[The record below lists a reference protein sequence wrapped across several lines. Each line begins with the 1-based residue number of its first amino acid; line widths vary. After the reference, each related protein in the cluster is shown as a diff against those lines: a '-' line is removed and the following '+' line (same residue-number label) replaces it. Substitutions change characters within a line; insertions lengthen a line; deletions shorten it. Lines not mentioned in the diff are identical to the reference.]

1 MNNKKG
7 IFNFNYLLL
16 LQGNLVSGIGDVIYV
31 MALGFWV
38 LAETGSTA
46 LMGTL
51 MASTALPRVLLS
63 PFAGVIVD
71 RQSRK
76 KIIVL
81 MDIMRGVAVLF
92 VAVAALFGFLKI
104 WMVFLAGIVI
114 GSCAAF
120 FSPAVNALIPEIVP
134 ESEVIRASSAHSS
147 VHTVSEIIGN
157 FVGGSLLSILGA
169 PVIFLLNG
177 ITFVFSG
184 ISEMFIRVKES
195 SLASREVTF
204 FQDMKG
210 GLGFVWNVKGIRF
223 LFFSIAIINLCSS
236 TAVVLFIPFFHK
248 ATGLTVPFLGTL
260 DGHMEVFA
268 KILGSSID
276 FSSAGKIAYGLVMAG
291 MTLGMFG
298 GFSAVAFMKIKPAVR
313 FRLML
318 FFALLQVL
326 FMTSF
331 PFMKNVLLMCIAVIV
346 YGFVLGVNNT
356 FMMGSLQMTVPR
368 EKLGKV
374 FGLAGIMGGG
384 LAPVGMA
391 LGGVLAEF
399 INPAY
404 VISGAFAL
412 LILPYFIMGLIPSV
426 RKFINFDPER
436 QKREELYV

>member
-204 FQDMKG
+204 SR
-210 GLGFVWNVKGIRF
+210 I
-223 LFFSIAIINLCSS
+223 
-236 TAVVLFIPFFHK
+236 
-248 ATGLTVPFLGTL
+248 
-260 DGHMEVFA
+260 
-268 KILGSSID
+268 
-276 FSSAGKIAYGLVMAG
+276 
-291 MTLGMFG
+291 
-298 GFSAVAFMKIKPAVR
+298 
-313 FRLML
+313 
-318 FFALLQVL
+318 
-326 FMTSF
+326 
-331 PFMKNVLLMCIAVIV
+331 
-346 YGFVLGVNNT
+346 
-356 FMMGSLQMTVPR
+356 
-368 EKLGKV
+368 
-374 FGLAGIMGGG
+374 
-384 LAPVGMA
+384 
-391 LGGVLAEF
+391 
-399 INPAY
+399 
-404 VISGAFAL
+404 
-412 LILPYFIMGLIPSV
+412 
-426 RKFINFDPER
+426 
-436 QKREELYV
+436 